1 MKAFLLLLTLLCAA
15 AAGHAQTAPKPEPA
29 RRATV
34 NLRKGEAVSGEF
46 VRADSKRVY
55 MEVDGEEVAV
65 PLDDVASIVFS
76 AAGAE
81 SPAAKALKALNA
93 LAEEVGPRMK
103 HRDYINR
110 FLEVRAVVSDQI
122 PHIPEGDL
130 RETVADVLRA
140 FEIAAEIWDAAA
152 DSQPTAETRKMT
164 LDALNTTWKEA
175 RRRLQQAEGLLAKQP

>member
-15 AAGHAQTAPKPEPA
+15 AAGHAQTAPKKPEPA

-46 VRADSKRVY
+46 VRADSKRVFV
-55 MEVDGEEVAV
+55 EVDGEEVAV

-81 SPAAKALKALNA
+81 SPAARALKALNS
-93 LAEEVGPRMK
+93 LAEDVGPRMK

-110 FLEVRAVVSDQI
+110 FLEVRAVVADQI

-152 DSQPTAETRKMT
+152 DSQPTEETKKLT

-175 RRRLQQAEGLLAKQP
+175 RRRLQQAEGLPR